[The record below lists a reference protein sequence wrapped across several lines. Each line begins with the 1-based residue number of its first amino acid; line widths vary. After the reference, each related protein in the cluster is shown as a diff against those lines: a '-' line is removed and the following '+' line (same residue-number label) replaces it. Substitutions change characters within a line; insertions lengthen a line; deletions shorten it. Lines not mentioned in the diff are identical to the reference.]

1 MILGAF
7 CCGTD
12 PFLSS
17 IVIFLWCGFEKNI
30 TFARKLSIP
39 LKGLVTRQTHYN

>member
-17 IVIFLWCGFEKNI
+17 IVIFYGVVLGKI
-30 TFARKLSIP
+30 LP
-39 LKGLVTRQTHYN
+39 LLESYLFLLRDW

>member
-7 CCGTD
+7 CYGTD

-17 IVIFLWCGFEKNI
+17 IVIFYGVVL
-30 TFARKLSIP
+30 RKILP
-39 LKGLVTRQTHYN
+39 LLESYLFLLRDW

>member
-12 PFLSS
+12 SFLSS
-17 IVIFLWCGFEKNI
+17 IVIFYGVILRRI
-30 TFARKLSIP
+30 LP
-39 LKGLVTRQTHYN
+39 LLQSYLFPLRDW

>member
-12 PFLSS
+12 SFLSS
-17 IVIFLWCGFEKNI
+17 IVIFMYGFEKNI
-30 TFARKLSIP
+30 TFAPKVSIP